1 MNTKSLILYIS
12 IICLNS
18 LLFLPLLFTYFLLVP
33 LHILIYWLSFDR
45 IISTKN
51 FSLKWSNIKF
61 SGIASIAQLTLIL
74 FLLFLTSD
82 DGLADLSIIFLV
94 VFILTSVEF
103 LILYFT
109 YSKYYNKKLI
119 NSAGG

>member
-51 FSLKWSNIKF
+51 FSLKWSSIKF
-61 SGIASIAQLTLIL
+61 SGIASVAQLTLIL

-82 DGLADLSIIFLV
+82 DGLADLSFIFLV